1 MQHYRPH
8 ILIESNIPFI
18 RGVFDDVADVSYLPP
33 ADITPQAMRDTDAL
47 ITRTRTRCDAGLLG
61 GSRCSMIASATI
73 GLDHIDTDYCRAN
86 GIEVTN
92 APGCNAPA
100 VAQYVFAA
108 ILKAWPVEK
117 LPDLTIGIVG
127 VGHVGRII
135 ESWARSF
142 GMKVLLND
150 PPRAA
155 AEKSGAFTDLDTI
168 AAEADIIT
176 IHTPYTT
183 AGPYA
188 THHLFDGSRLHS
200 LRRHPMLINA
210 ARGPIVDN
218 EALCDAIEAGT
229 VGRAVI
235 DCWENEPAI
244 SRRLLEET
252 FIATPH
258 IAGYSREGKLRASRM
273 AAEAV
278 ARHFDFTL
286 PPSAEQVPMTPPEAV
301 DAADIIATYDPM
313 ADTAALRAE
322 PGTFEQLRN
331 HYDLRHEVPAR
342 R

>member
-1 MQHYRPH
+1 MQHNRPH

-18 RGVFDDVADVSYLPP
+18 HGVFDDIASVSYLAP
-33 ADITPQAMRDTDAL
+33 ADITPQAMRDTDVL
-47 ITRTRTRCDAGLLG
+47 ITRTRTRCDAGLLE

-100 VAQYVFAA
+100 VAQYVFAS
-108 ILKAWPVEK
+108 ILRAWPAEK

-127 VGHVGRII
+127 VGHVGRIV
-135 ESWARSF
+135 ENWARNF

-150 PPRAA
+150 PPRSV
-155 AEKSGAFTDLDTI
+155 AENSDAFTGLDTI
-168 AAEADIIT
+168 AAQADIIT

-188 THHLFDGSRLHS
+188 THHLFDDSRLRS
-200 LRRHPMLINA
+200 FRRRPMLINA

-218 EALCDAIEAGT
+218 EALCAAIDDGV

-244 SRRLLEET
+244 SRRLLEKA

-273 AAEAV
+273 AADAV
-278 ARHFDFTL
+278 ARHLGITL
-286 PPSAEQVPMTPPEAV
+286 PPPAEQVPMTPPEAA
-301 DAADIIATYDPM
+301 DAECIAATYDPM

-322 PGTFEQLRN
+322 PGAFEQLRN
-331 HYDLRHEVPAR
+331 HYDLRHEVPAHR
-342 R
+342 

>member
-1 MQHYRPH
+1 MQHNRPH

-18 RGVFDDVADVSYLPP
+18 RGVFDDVAAVSYPAP

-47 ITRTRTRCDAGLLG
+47 ITRTRTRCDASLLD

-100 VAQYVFAA
+100 VAQYVFAS
-108 ILKAWPVEK
+108 ILKAWPAEK

-127 VGHVGRII
+127 VGHVGRIV
-135 ESWARSF
+135 ESWARNF

-150 PPRAA
+150 PPRAI
-155 AEKSGAFTDLDTI
+155 AEKSDAFTDLDTI
-168 AAEADIIT
+168 AAQADIIT

-183 AGPYA
+183 DGPHA
-188 THHLFDGSRLHS
+188 TLHLFDNSRLRA
-200 LRRHPMLINA
+200 LRRRPMLINA

-218 EALCDAIEAGT
+218 EALCNAITGGN
-229 VGRAVI
+229 VGHAVI
-235 DCWENEPAI
+235 DCWENEPDV
-244 SRRLLEET
+244 SRRLLDKA

-273 AAEAV
+273 AAQAV
-278 ARHFDFTL
+278 ARHFDITL
-286 PPSAEQVPMTPPEAV
+286 PPPAELVPMTPPAAV
-301 DAADIIATYDPM
+301 DAGSIIATYDPM
-313 ADTAALRAE
+313 ADTAALRDE
-322 PGTFEQLRN
+322 PGAFEQLRN
-331 HYDLRHEVPAR
+331 HYHLRHEVPAR
-342 R
+342 S